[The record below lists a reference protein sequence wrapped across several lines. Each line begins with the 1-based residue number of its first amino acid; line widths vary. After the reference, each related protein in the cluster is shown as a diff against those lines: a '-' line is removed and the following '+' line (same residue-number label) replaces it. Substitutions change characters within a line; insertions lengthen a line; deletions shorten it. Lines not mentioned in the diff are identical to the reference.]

1 MPHLQIDI
9 NKALTDEAKIAV
21 VTRFKALFA
30 EVMGTK
36 TDHVAT
42 AIREHATHNLDV
54 GRAESRGDG
63 IAHVNADIRRGR
75 SIEQRRALA
84 LGFIEILH
92 ELASVP
98 QENLY
103 VTFSEH
109 DGEDFHLHEQY
120 LRSWEPG
127 EDPLG

>member
-9 NKALTDEAKIAV
+9 NKTLADDAKIEIL
-21 VTRFKALFA
+21 TRFKALFA

-36 TDHVAT
+36 TDHIAT
-42 AIREHATHNLDV
+42 AIREHATHNLDI
-54 GRAESRGDG
+54 GRANDRSDG
-63 IAHVNADIRRGR
+63 VAHVNADIRVGR

-84 LGFIEILH
+84 LGFIDALH
-92 ELASVP
+92 ELAHVP
-98 QENLY
+98 RENLY
-103 VTFSEH
+103 VTFTEH
-109 DGEDFHLHEQY
+109 KGEDFHLSEQY